1 VCSLTLGSDRF
12 QLPSEPVFGDRL
24 SAGGWSKEAT
34 ESLGCFFSASESTFC
49 HDVQNYDKGAS
60 VRAVLIENVF
70 PVGVTNELLDAVTD
84 EMGVDAE
91 LPPGGVLHVHFE
103 KGGRSP
109 GVDVWD
115 SVDAYQQ
122 FVQSTLVPAMGKVAT
137 ARGLD
142 PSKMGEPE
150 VTITEVHRIVH

>member
-1 VCSLTLGSDRF
+1 M
-12 QLPSEPVFGDRL
+12 
-24 SAGGWSKEAT
+24 
-34 ESLGCFFSASESTFC
+34 
-49 HDVQNYDKGAS
+49 
-60 VRAVLIENVF
+60 AVLIENVF

-91 LPPGGVLHVHFE
+91 LPPGGIIHVHFE
-103 KGGRSP
+103 KGDRSH

-115 SVDAYQQ
+115 SVEAYEQ
-122 FVQSTLVPAMGKVAT
+122 FVQSTLVPAMGEVAT

-142 PSKMGEPE
+142 PSKVGEPE